1 MVGTPGWLKD
11 LIAGPVGNIVKAVSI
26 LLTAIN
32 DLKDMKSANKELQDK
47 VIAVQLQVNSQA
59 DIMLRL
65 MESIDRLEAGMDD
78 KIELQVRRESDKH
91 LKSLSLAQ

>member
-32 DLKDMKSANKELQDK
+32 DLKDMKSANKELQT
-47 VIAVQLQVNSQA
+47 
-59 DIMLRL
+59 
-65 MESIDRLEAGMDD
+65 G
-78 KIELQVRRESDKH
+78 
-91 LKSLSLAQ
+91 